1 LRERKGSCDQVGL
14 RVVPIGQGSPKE
26 LQKFIEGRNLPFEM
40 LTDPERDAYRA
51 YGLERGSA
59 GQIFSRQ
66 VVVEGLKAASEGHV
80 MTKVVGDVMQLP
92 GSFVIEDGTIVF
104 AHRGQ
109 LSSDVGSPDDLI
121 AAVGK
126 PES

>member
-14 RVVPIGQGSPKE
+14 RVYPIGQGTPEE
-26 LQKFIEGRNLPFEM
+26 LRKFLEGRDLPFEV
-40 LTDPERDAYRA
+40 LTDPERTAFRA

-59 GQIFSRQ
+59 GQIFSRE
-66 VVVEGLKAASEGHV
+66 VVVEGFKAATEGHV
-80 MTKVVGDVMQLP
+80 MSRVVGDVMQLP

-109 LSSDVGSPDDLI
+109 LSSDVGDPDDLI
-121 AAVGK
+121 SAV
-126 PES
+126 SR